1 MPATQGVPQIRA
13 QVNISQ
19 QQRIAAALVTATANA
34 RLSPQQL
41 QVQGR
46 AVGQGAQGQ
55 GQVAAVGTAGTNSS
69 GGSPRGYY
77 VGGMTAE
84 QLSRLQ
90 MLVSENKV

>member
-1 MPATQGVPQIRA
+1 MPATQGVPQIRT

-19 QQRIAAALVTATANA
+19 QQRIAAALATANA
-34 RLSPQQL
+34 RLSPQQM

-46 AVGQGAQGQ
+46 AVGQGTQQ
-55 GQVAAVGTAGTNSS
+55 GQVAVGTAGTNSSS

>member
-19 QQRIAAALVTATANA
+19 QQRIAAALVTANA
-34 RLSPQQL
+34 RLSPQQM

-46 AVGQGAQGQ
+46 AVGQGAAGP
-55 GQVAAVGTAGTNSS
+55 GQVGAVGTAATNSS